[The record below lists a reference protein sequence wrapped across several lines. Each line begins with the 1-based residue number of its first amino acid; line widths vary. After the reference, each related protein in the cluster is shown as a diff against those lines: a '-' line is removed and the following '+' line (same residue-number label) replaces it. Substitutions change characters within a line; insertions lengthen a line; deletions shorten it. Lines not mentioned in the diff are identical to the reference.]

1 MSPVIKS
8 TPTSLDALPGWRYY
22 RLGNEPGSCGLKLR
36 NYGRQAV
43 GRRVKDRGKEGQ
55 RERREKGKERSE
67 KGKREKRGRGGE
79 GRNGGDERA
88 REGGREGEERSHR
101 AGLSATLEE
110 SGKQGRAT
118 SQKLLVCPEV
128 LPQGTIP
135 KAQWGGTEAS
145 GSAAASLRE

>member
-1 MSPVIKS
+1 M
-8 TPTSLDALPGWRYY
+8 R
-22 RLGNEPGSCGLKLR
+22 
-36 NYGRQAV
+36 
-43 GRRVKDRGKEGQ
+43 KE
-55 RERREKGKERSE
+55 RERKEEEEEKE
-67 KGKREKRGRGGE
+67 
-79 GRNGGDERA
+79 RNGGDERT

-135 KAQWGGTEAS
+135 RAQWGGTEAS